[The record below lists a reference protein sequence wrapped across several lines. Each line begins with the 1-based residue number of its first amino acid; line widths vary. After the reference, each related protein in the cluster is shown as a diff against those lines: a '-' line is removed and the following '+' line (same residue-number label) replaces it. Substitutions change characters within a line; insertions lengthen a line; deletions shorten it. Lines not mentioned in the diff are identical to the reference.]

1 VRHSPDAQEESV
13 DRATA
18 YIVLVGH
25 QAVPAGLFGLR
36 CGSCG
41 QRWPCRWR
49 EQALDELTGDIPLTV
64 SVLRQWSE
72 R

>member
-1 VRHSPDAQEESV
+1 V

-18 YIVLVGH
+18 YIVLVRH
-25 QAVPAGLFGLR
+25 QPVPAGLFGLR

-41 QRWPCRWR
+41 SRWPCERR
-49 EQALDELTGDIPLTV
+49 EQALNELTGETPLTA